1 MSESPNSHAAFE
13 PTRWS
18 IVLRARGEGAIAE
31 KALADLCQ
39 TYWFPLYAF
48 GRRAG
53 SSAADA
59 EDLVQGFFAYVVRK
73 DLFAAADAQKGKLRT
88 FLLTAFR
95 RYRRDE
101 YVKANAVK
109 RGGGS
114 VVSFDASEAENWY
127 AEEEQDG
134 ETPETMF
141 DRQWALNVLD
151 RAVEKLEQDAAK
163 RKKSAEFEALRAFLT
178 GVPETEDY
186 EQIAEALQMKVN
198 AIRVAIHRLR
208 AKFSAA
214 LREVVRDTHFDDTD
228 VDEEMRHL
236 LNVLS

>member
-1 MSESPNSHAAFE
+1 MSESPDTQAGFQ

-18 IVLRARGEGAIAE
+18 IVLRARGEGASAE
-31 KALADLCQ
+31 RALGELCQ

-48 GRRAG
+48 ARRSG

-59 EDLVQGFFAYVVRK
+59 EDHVQGFFAYVVRK
-73 DLFAAADAQKGKLRT
+73 DFFASADAQKGKLRT

-95 RYRRDE
+95 RFRRDE
-101 YVKANAVK
+101 FVKANAEK
-109 RGGGS
+109 RGGGN

-127 AEEEQDG
+127 AEEEQEG

-151 RAVEKLEQDAAK
+151 RAVEQLEQDAVK
-163 RKKSAEFEALRAFLT
+163 RGKSAEFEALRPYLT
-178 GVPETEDY
+178 GVATNADY
-186 EQIAEALQMKVN
+186 EKIAEQLQGSAN
-198 AIRVAIHRLR
+198 TIRVAVHRMR
-208 AKFSAA
+208 AKFSVA
-214 LREVVRDTHFDDTD
+214 LREVVRDTHFDDAD